1 MINLFRKQL
10 EKGTKMQKIYNLFR
24 KYLPIVLVVS
34 SIALVFGLLSLIY
47 YYNES
52 TVSIDFKNVVPIFTV
67 ILMAIAV
74 LASIIFTSKVD
85 KLHITKIKKSF
96 GLCKFASLLAATL
109 AAALF
114 FFDFFRFVLN
124 PGQFSSLRIIRL
136 LVFIPF
142 VVYIVLNVIPKKVKT
157 RRIELPHWL
166 KPITAICTIVWSI
179 LGLLMIYFWQEL
191 PTTNLFKLIFLFYY
205 VIVTL
210 FFMFEIKFEISSPV
224 VKGYV
229 ITALL
234 LFVYTFAVIGPLM
247 IAKFLGRLTE
257 VTISEFEI
265 FLAFALGIYAFAKLV
280 AMQQTMKFVMKN
292 NGTSHGHHHHHHHHH
307 KHTDK
312 PVTDEVTVPAESTTD
327 QAEAAKENN

>member
-1 MINLFRKQL
+1 M
-10 EKGTKMQKIYNLFR
+10 EKIYNLFR
-24 KYLPIVLVVS
+24 KYLPIVLAVS
-34 SIALVFGLLSLIY
+34 SIALVFGLLSLLY

-52 TVSIDFKNVVPIFTV
+52 TINIDFMNVVPIFTV
-67 ILMAIAV
+67 ILTAIAIII
-74 LASIIFTSKVD
+74 SIVFTSKVD

-142 VVYIVLNVIPKKVKT
+142 VAYIVINVIPRKVKS

-166 KPITAICTIVWSI
+166 KPTTAICTIVWSI

-205 VIVTL
+205 IIVTL
-210 FFMFEIKFEISSPV
+210 FFMFEIKFELLTPV

-234 LFVYTFAVIGPLM
+234 LFVYTFAIIGPLM

-265 FLAFALGIYAFAKLV
+265 FLAVALGIYAFAKLV
-280 AMQQTMKFVMKN
+280 AMQQTMRFVMKN
-292 NGTSHGHHHHHHHHH
+292 SGTSTKHHHRHHHHHHHH
-307 KHTDK
+307 KHTEK
-312 PVTDEVTVPAESTTD
+312 PVTDEATVPAESTTD

>member
-34 SIALVFGLLSLIY
+34 SITLVFGLLSLIY

-67 ILMAIAV
+67 IFMAIAV
-74 LASIIFTSKVD
+74 LTSIIFSLKVD

-142 VVYIVLNVIPKKVKT
+142 VIYIVLNVIPRKIKT

-166 KPITAICTIVWSI
+166 KPTAAICTIVWSI
-179 LGLLMIYFWQEL
+179 LGLLMIYFWHEL

-210 FFMFEIKFEISSPV
+210 FFMFEIKFELLTPV

>member
-1 MINLFRKQL
+1 
-10 EKGTKMQKIYNLFR
+10 MQKIYNLFR

-34 SIALVFGLLSLIY
+34 SITLVFGLLSLIY

-67 ILMAIAV
+67 IFMAIAV
-74 LASIIFTSKVD
+74 LTSIIFSLKVD

-142 VVYIVLNVIPKKVKT
+142 VIYIVLNVIPRKIKT

-166 KPITAICTIVWSI
+166 KPTAAICTIVWSI
-179 LGLLMIYFWQEL
+179 LGLLMIYFWPEL

-210 FFMFEIKFEISSPV
+210 FFMFEIKFELLTPV

-280 AMQQTMKFVMKN
+280 AMQQTMRFVMKN
-292 NGTSHGHHHHHHHHH
+292 NGTSHEHRHHHHHHHH

-312 PVTDEVTVPAESTTD
+312 PVTDAATVPAESTAD